1 MIDYAKPKLKL
12 PKQYFPDYKLAW
24 SKKITLNLAN
34 GPSCDTI
41 EYFNIQLN
49 METNEVIGHVEADDA
64 LQRWFGE
71 WEVGIYDGYAEERS
85 YDGVVRIFGEDEN
98 GEQWC
103 VVGHNEFEDV
113 EEGELPNGVTGEEIW
128 DALGGGK
135 AIYELYKYIMTNGE

>member
-1 MIDYAKPKLKL
+1 M
-12 PKQYFPDYKLAW
+12 
-24 SKKITLNLAN
+24 
-34 GPSCDTI
+34 

-49 METNEVIGHVEADDA
+49 MEANEVIGHIEADDA
-64 LQRWFGE
+64 LQRWFDE

-85 YDGVVRIFGEDEN
+85 YDGVVSIFGEDEN

-128 DALGGGK
+128 DTLGGGK
-135 AIYELYKYIMTNGE
+135 AIYELYKYIMTNRE